1 MADVSPSITAITH
14 HRDVLEELNK
24 SAPLS
29 EKLRYTHSVLKQ
41 RHDFLDRIAVAIY
54 ENQTDL
60 LKTFIYSGGSSAP
73 LSNYEFKLDQARSLQ
88 EIVRGGQPRIVNDLS
103 IFARGRHEHTQRIA
117 AGGFGASYTMPMY
130 LNGIFF
136 GFVFFNSYQK
146 DCFRP
151 EVLHDLDL
159 FGHLVSLMVISGLTT
174 FRTMLATIK
183 AARDISSTR
192 DLETGAHLD
201 RMAHYARLIATT
213 LAQRHRFDDEFI
225 EHVFLFSPLHDIGK
239 IGVPDHI
246 LKKPHRLTP
255 EEFEIMKSHVVKGR
269 QIIDSI
275 LRDFGLDS
283 IRHAD
288 IMRNIASYHHEA
300 MDGTGYPNG
309 ISGDQIPIEA
319 RIITVADIF
328 DALTSRRPYKSGWS
342 NDEAFAMLRE
352 LAGLK
357 LDKECVDA
365 LIGNREAIEKIQ
377 AQFKEEVFS

>member
-1 MADVSPSITAITH
+1 MADVSHSSPAITH

-41 RHDFLDRIAVAIY
+41 RYDFLDRIAVAIY
-54 ENQTDL
+54 ENQTDV

-73 LSNYEFKLDQARSLQ
+73 LSNYEFKLDQAGSLQ
-88 EIVRGGQPRIVNDLS
+88 EIVRIGQPRVVNDLS
-103 IFARGRHEHTQRIA
+103 IFAGGRHEHTQRIA
-117 AGGFGASYTMPMY
+117 AGGFVASYTMPMY

-174 FRTMLATIK
+174 FRTMLATLK
-183 AARDISSTR
+183 AAREISSTR

-213 LAQRHRFDDEFI
+213 MARDHRFDDEFI

-269 QIIDSI
+269 QIIDAI
-275 LRDFGLDS
+275 LSDFGLDS
-283 IRHAD
+283 IRHAE

-300 MDGTGYPNG
+300 MDGTGYPTG

-352 LAGLK
+352 MAGLK
-357 LDKECVDA
+357 LDKECVEA
-365 LIGNREAIEKIQ
+365 LIENREAIEKIQ
-377 AQFKEEVFS
+377 AQFKEEMFS

>member
-1 MADVSPSITAITH
+1 MADGPLANPAIIH

-41 RHDFLDRIAVAIY
+41 RHDFLDRIAVAIHDG
-54 ENQTDL
+54 QSDL
-60 LKTFIYSGGSSAP
+60 LKTFIYSGGSSTM
-73 LSNYEFKLDQARSLQ
+73 LTNYEFSLSQAGSLL
-88 EIVRGGQPRIVNDLS
+88 EIVRTGQPRVVNDLS
-103 IFARGRHEHTQRIA
+103 IFAAGHHEHTRQIA
-117 AGGFGASYTMPMY
+117 AGGFGSSYTMPMY
-130 LNGIFF
+130 LNGVFF
-136 GFVFFNSYQK
+136 GFVFFNSYRTGG
-146 DCFRP
+146 FRP

-174 FRTMLATIK
+174 FRTMLATLR
-183 AARDISSTR
+183 AARNITSSR

-201 RMAHYARLIATT
+201 RMAHYARLIAVT
-213 LAQRHRFDDEFI
+213 LAAAHRFDDEFI

-246 LKKPHRLTP
+246 LRKPNRLTP
-255 EEFEIMKSHVVKGR
+255 EEFEIMKSHVAKGR
-269 QIIDSI
+269 QIIDAI
-275 LRDFGLDS
+275 LQDFGLDS

-309 ISGDQIPIEA
+309 LSGDTIPIEA
-319 RIITVADIF
+319 RIIAVADIF

-357 LDKECVDA
+357 LDKECVEA
-365 LIGNREAIEKIQ
+365 LIGNRDAIEKIQ
-377 AQFKEEVFS
+377 AQFKEEMFS